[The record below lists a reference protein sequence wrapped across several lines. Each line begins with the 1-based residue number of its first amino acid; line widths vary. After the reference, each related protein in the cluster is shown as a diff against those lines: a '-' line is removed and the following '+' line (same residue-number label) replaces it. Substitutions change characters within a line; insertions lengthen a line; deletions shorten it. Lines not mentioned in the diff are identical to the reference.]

1 MFKSKPK
8 RKTWGTSGEDERNI
22 KLGLLQKLLMNK
34 SCDFC
39 RFIGNSIQ
47 SRTPEILIMDSTAWC
62 SLRIST
68 QQNNCS
74 CWSQAVLCVYGQL
87 LRHEIELLPLSKPS
101 EGFVRSAR
109 DVNEKEID
117 IELIHNWI
125 TACQNLHETCER
137 NPSWLEESGLT
148 DAMCVIDVQA
158 NCLTQIKSSETFVAL
173 SYVWGQIS
181 IPQLT
186 SHNRQILES
195 PGGLKTIEDKMPN
208 TITDAIRLTRL
219 LRERY
224 LWIDSLC
231 IIQDDMQNKHDQFRT
246 MHLIYGM
253 AKLVIIEASGSD
265 ANAGLPGIPPRPRD
279 FKQPLL
285 QLGPD
290 LCLTAAAPE
299 LESVLSRTK
308 WSQRGWTMQ
317 EALLARRKL
326 IFTHN
331 TVYFDCDA
339 VTIPEDRCFN
349 SEDKVP
355 YAETIWAKSSSNNV
369 TRWFGYKSL
378 LEMYYSIIQKYTTLK
393 FTFEKD
399 ILYAISGVMGALGKE
414 TGTEFLEGLPENHF
428 GTSLLWHPAEP
439 LERRLAL
446 SDDIRRFPSWSWAG
460 WIGRISS
467 QSTVRDIYAARNPE
481 AGLSNWL
488 SNSESKTI
496 QLRPESKLLE
506 EKLLYRLGAQA
517 SILRSWNHSRLIGE
531 SFPEELLENED
542 NLHVRLGGDR
552 PPTVDWFAIDPDGRR
567 RPIPR
572 TVEQPFGHQ
581 QTAHYR
587 LMAMYDLIWK
597 TAACKVRPNVSISGA
612 RDTITGE
619 NFETQKLRKAIS
631 AVATTSSLDSLFE
644 IPSIIVFGQNQHT
657 QYILFCTLITKFH
670 IHITDS
676 MTINHQASTK
686 TGAVLQ
692 TLQILGDARK
702 GTREDFDD
710 NDWESRRLKGV
721 ECCHGN
727 SVVRREHIGNV
738 ALHSCEFNPYAQAEA
753 DFVIA
758 SRRRRANESLVGT
771 WRKRRLSGTDYESQW
786 IFDCMMIIWKD
797 GIAERIGLGTIL
809 ESAWVRAQESGQAKK
824 KEIIL
829 G

>member
-1 MFKSKPK
+1 MFESMPK
-8 RKTWGTSGEDERNI
+8 RKTWGTSGEGERNI
-22 KLGLLQKLLMNK
+22 KLGLLQQLLMNK

-47 SRTPEILIMDSTAWC
+47 SRTPEILIEDSTAWC

-74 CWSQAVLCVYGQL
+74 CWSQAVICVYGQL

-101 EGFVRSAR
+101 EGFVWSAR
-109 DVNEKEID
+109 EVNEKEID
-117 IELIHNWI
+117 IELIRNWI

-231 IIQDDMQNKHDQFRT
+231 IIQDDRQNKHDQFRA

-290 LCLTAAAPE
+290 LRLTAAAPE

-349 SEDKVP
+349 SGDKVP
-355 YAETIWAKSSSNNV
+355 YAESIWAKSSSDNV
-369 TRWFGYKSL
+369 TRWFSYKSL
-378 LEMYYSIIQKYTTLK
+378 LEMYYSIVQKYTTLK

-439 LERRLAL
+439 LERRQAL
-446 SDDIRRFPSWSWAG
+446 SDDNRGFPSWSWAG

-467 QSTVRDIYAARNPE
+467 QSTVHDIYATKNPKT
-481 AGLSNWL
+481 GLSKL
-488 SNSESKTI
+488 SSNPDPRI
-496 QLRPESKLLE
+496 QLSPESKLLE
-506 EKLLYRLGAQA
+506 EKLLYRLGAQTNN
-517 SILRSWNHSRLIGE
+517 ILRSWNHSRLIGE
-531 SFPEELLENED
+531 SFPGELLES
-542 NLHVRLGGDR
+542 RDR
-552 PPTVDWFAIDPDGRR
+552 PPTVDWFAIDPDGRL

-572 TVEQPFGHQ
+572 AVQQPFGHQ
-581 QTAHYR
+581 QTAHYH
-587 LMAMYDLIWK
+587 LTTMYNLIWK
-597 TAACKVRPNVSISGA
+597 TAACKVPPNVSIS
-612 RDTITGE
+612 DTITGE
-619 NFETQKLRKAIS
+619 NFVTKTLCKAIS
-631 AVATTSSLDSLFE
+631 AVAKTSSLDSLFK
-644 IPSIIVFGQNQHT
+644 IPSIIVFSQNQHT
-657 QYILFCTLITKFH
+657 QYILFRTLITKFH
-670 IHITDS
+670 VHITDS

-692 TLQILGDARK
+692 TLQILGDVRRE
-702 GTREDFDD
+702 TREGFDD

-721 ECCHGN
+721 ECRHGN
-727 SVVRREHIGNV
+727 LVVRREHIGNV
-738 ALHSCEFNPYAQAEA
+738 ALHSCEFNPYKQAEA
-753 DFVIA
+753 DFIIA

-771 WRKRRLSGTDYESQW
+771 WHKRRLSNTDYESQW
-786 IFDCMMIIWKD
+786 IFDCMMIIWKN

-809 ESAWVRAQESGQAKK
+809 ESAWARAQECGQAKK
-824 KEIIL
+824 GEIIL